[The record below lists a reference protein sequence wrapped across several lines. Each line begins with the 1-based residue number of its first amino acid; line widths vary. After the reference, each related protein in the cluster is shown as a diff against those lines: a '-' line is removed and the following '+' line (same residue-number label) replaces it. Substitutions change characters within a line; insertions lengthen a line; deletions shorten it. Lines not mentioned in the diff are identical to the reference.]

1 MADDVT
7 LPGTGEKV
15 ETLQQPDGQ
24 HRQVIALGAAESAAF
39 IAALKQIAN
48 PPSFDPSVGAQRV
61 YIPANVNAGPVS
73 IGSGTINTINTVS
86 TVTNMAQ
93 IGGVA
98 ANSLASDTMLTA
110 WALSVRARI
119 TS

>member
-1 MADDVT
+1 MTDGVT
-7 LPGTGEKV
+7 LPATGEKV

-61 YIPANVNAGPVS
+61 YIPANVSAGPVS
-73 IGSGTINTINTVS
+73 INSGTLS
-86 TVTNMAQ
+86 TVNNVANMAA

-119 TS
+119 T

>member
-1 MADDVT
+1 MTDYIT
-7 LPGTGEKV
+7 LPGDGAKV
-15 ETLQQPDGQ
+15 EALQQQDGKY
-24 HRQVIALGAAESAAF
+24 RQVIALGAAESAAL

-48 PPSFDPSVGAQRV
+48 PPSFDPAVGAQRV
-61 YIPANVNAGPVS
+61 YIPSNVNAGPISVAA
-73 IGSGTINTINTVS
+73 GTINTVT

-119 TS
+119 T

>member
-1 MADDVT
+1 MTDGVI
-7 LPGTGEKV
+7 LPGAGDKV

-24 HRQVIALGAAESAAF
+24 HRQVIALGATESAAL
-39 IAALKQIAN
+39 IAALRQLVN

-73 IGSGTINTINTVS
+73 VASGTINTVS
-86 TVTNMAQ
+86 NLANIAA

-98 ANSLASDTMLTA
+98 ANSLASDIMLTA

>member
-1 MADDVT
+1 MADNIT
-7 LPGTGEKV
+7 LPGTDEIV
-15 ETLQQPDGQ
+15 ETLQQPDGK

-73 IGSGTINTINTVS
+73 ISSGTLGTVS
-86 TVTNMAQ
+86 NVANMAA

-119 TS
+119 T

>member
-1 MADDVT
+1 MTNGIT
-7 LPGTGEKV
+7 LPGANEKV
-15 ETLQQPDGQ
+15 ETLEQPDGQ

-73 IGSGTINTINTVS
+73 ISSGTLGTVS
-86 TVTNMAQ
+86 NVANMAA

-119 TS
+119 T